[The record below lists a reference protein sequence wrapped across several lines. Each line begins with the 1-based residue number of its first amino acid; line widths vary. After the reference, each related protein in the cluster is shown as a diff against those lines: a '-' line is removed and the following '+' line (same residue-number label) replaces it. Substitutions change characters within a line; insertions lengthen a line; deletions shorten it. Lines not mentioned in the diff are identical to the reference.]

1 MMRHVLLHP
10 KYRLAGLA
18 VLGCLFC
25 QWPLGAQT
33 HRIRIRQR
41 PHDYQPPPHTSAP
54 DVTYQGGALV
64 DHASFWTVYWSS
76 YFTSGLGLSQRK
88 YFNSFVQTMAPSPGF
103 TGMFTEYQEPQYPI
117 LAGNWAGE
125 KLITDGAPTTFVD
138 DTGIIAQINQWIA
151 SSVLPVPDSN
161 TVYVI
166 FTGAGVDVTAG
177 GYSACDPNNGFVGYH
192 NVAFSPE
199 GTFGRYRYIVMP
211 YQNCGADIGADGP
224 VSIDGMT
231 DTLGHEMS
239 ETETDPDVGFSTF
252 AYGWEDANTGNEIA
266 DICVDTSAT
275 LGYLNFWLQK
285 VWSQAA
291 QTCIGPLSGSSSVH
305 LTISTMNPVY
315 TGETEPSGA
324 ANILPGIPATFTIT
338 TDSTTPV
345 SLSVS
350 GLPTGVTYNL
360 SQPTVTAASGATLE
374 VSTGASPGS
383 SITATVTASLNSQ
396 TSQFQFLVNPWIQVS
411 NVNVTHTA
419 FTYNSSLGWN
429 TGTVTVTNTGSQPIG
444 PTILLAYHGLDSS
457 IFPINLNAVGTA
469 GFYDEVAP
477 TGDYAVQ
484 FPDGILAPG
493 QSVTANVA
501 FNDIN
506 SLAISFTPQVF
517 YVQTNKMCDIS
528 QTANTNVADVQ
539 LMIDEALGVAM
550 PADDLNNDGLA
561 NITDVQI
568 VLNSALGL
576 GCSSGHM

>member
-1 MMRHVLLHP
+1 
-10 KYRLAGLA
+10 
-18 VLGCLFC
+18 
-25 QWPLGAQT
+25 
-33 HRIRIRQR
+33 
-41 PHDYQPPPHTSAP
+41 
-54 DVTYQGGALV
+54 
-64 DHASFWTVYWSS
+64 
-76 YFTSGLGLSQRK
+76 
-88 YFNSFVQTMAPSPGF
+88 
-103 TGMFTEYQEPQYPI
+103 
-117 LAGNWAGE
+117 
-125 KLITDGAPTTFVD
+125 
-138 DTGIIAQINQWIA
+138 
-151 SSVLPVPDSN
+151 
-161 TVYVI
+161 
-166 FTGAGVDVTAG
+166 
-177 GYSACDPNNGFVGYH
+177 
-192 NVAFSPE
+192 
-199 GTFGRYRYIVMP
+199 
-211 YQNCGADIGADGP
+211 
-224 VSIDGMT
+224 
-231 DTLGHEMS
+231 
-239 ETETDPDVGFSTF
+239 
-252 AYGWEDANTGNEIA
+252 
-266 DICVDTSAT
+266 
-275 LGYLNFWLQK
+275 
-285 VWSQAA
+285 
-291 QTCIGPLSGSSSVH
+291 
-305 LTISTMNPVY
+305 
-315 TGETEPSGA
+315 
-324 ANILPGIPATFTIT
+324 
-338 TDSTTPV
+338 
-345 SLSVS
+345 
-350 GLPTGVTYNL
+350 
-360 SQPTVTAASGATLE
+360 
-374 VSTGASPGS
+374 
-383 SITATVTASLNSQ
+383 
-396 TSQFQFLVNPWIQVS
+396 VNPWIQVS